1 MALSRK
7 LRSAIVCR
15 KKEAA
20 MLSNEKPPS
29 TANNQKEQDSDGHS
43 ESVELKL
50 TKPTAARKAKA
61 QQVDNLKSIKGI
73 SAAVEKSLNA
83 AGIVHYRQ
91 IARFTEANVNWVNN
105 YLGYSSRVQHEN
117 WVEQAKQL
125 AKEQEVKK
133 LGGEVSDD
141 MKPNLLSGP
150 DGDADDFKRIKGV
163 GQVLEQALHELGI
176 YHYYQ
181 LATLTFNNVRWIE
194 HQIGFPGRVQR
205 EDWIAQARDLARG
218 NVTEYSSRFDK
229 GKTPYSA

>member
-1 MALSRK
+1 
-7 LRSAIVCR
+7 
-15 KKEAA
+15 
-20 MLSNEKPPS
+20 MLSNKKPSSPTNTQNEQCSDDPS
-29 TANNQKEQDSDGHS
+29 ALI
-43 ESVELKL
+43 ELKS

-61 QQVDNLKSIKGI
+61 QQADNLKAIKGI

-83 AGIVHYRQ
+83 EGIFHYRQ

-105 YLGYSSRVQHEN
+105 YLGYTSRVQHED
-117 WVEQAKQL
+117 WIEQAKQL
-125 AKEQEVKK
+125 ATEQEAKN

-141 MKPNLLSGP
+141 MKPELLSKP
-150 DGDADDFKRIKGV
+150 DGEVDDFKRIKGV
-163 GQVLEQALHELGI
+163 GLVLEQALNELGI

-181 LATLTFNNVRWIE
+181 LATLTFNNVRWVE

-229 GKTPYSA
+229 GKTPYSG

>member
-1 MALSRK
+1 
-7 LRSAIVCR
+7 
-15 KKEAA
+15 
-20 MLSNEKPPS
+20 MLSNKKPSS
-29 TANNQKEQDSDGHS
+29 TANNQKEQDSDDQS
-43 ESVELKL
+43 ELIQLKR
-50 TKPTAARKAKA
+50 TKPTAARKAQT
-61 QQVDNLKSIKGI
+61 QQADNLKAIKGV

-83 AGIVHYRQ
+83 AGIIHYRQ
-91 IARFTEANVNWVNN
+91 IARFTEANVNWVNHH
-105 YLGYSSRVQHEN
+105 LGYTSRVQHEN

-125 AKEQEVKK
+125 AKEQEIKN

-150 DGDADDFKRIKGV
+150 DGEADDFKRIKGI
-163 GQVLEQALHELGI
+163 GLVLEQSLNELGI

-194 HQIGFPGRVQR
+194 HQVGFPGRVQR